1 MKNEMNGDP
10 LLLFQTFAR
19 KGRTMASLKEWAKI
33 DNRLEIIWK
42 QFETWAARMQTDA
55 SLSRQSF
62 GLQDI
67 QQPTFLKMLSELQ
80 QLDFSH
86 FELSFGAT
94 YLQADSVNFGIVR
107 FELTDSLSRGTLDA
121 TTVTT
126 QSFSKDYCSQTNPS
140 LWWTERHG
148 DKNQY
153 FDALNAF
160 YAEIEEVLT
169 AKIKGLQAM
178 PLFQTRTAFSSPL
191 SGSWMKRTNSVA

>member
-1 MKNEMNGDP
+1 MKNEMNGEP
-10 LLLFQTFAR
+10 LLFQTFAR

-33 DNRLEIIWK
+33 DNRLAVIWQ
-42 QFETWAARMQTDA
+42 QFETWAVRMQADA
-55 SLSRQSF
+55 LLSRQPF
-62 GLQDI
+62 GLQNI
-67 QQPTFLKMLSELQ
+67 QHPTFLKVLSELQ
-80 QLDFSH
+80 RLGFSH
-86 FELSFGAT
+86 FELSFGET
-94 YLQADSVNFGIVR
+94 CLQADNVNFGIVR
-107 FELTDSLSRGTLDA
+107 FELTDSLSRGTLDT

-126 QSFSKDYCSQTNPS
+126 QSFSKDYCSQTNPR

-169 AKIKGLQAM
+169 AKIKGIQAM
-178 PLFQTRTAFSSPL
+178 PLFQTHTDFSAPL